1 MLHAPVKSEAAI
13 DRLRPSSQP
22 VVIPIGIKAA
32 RLADTRTADKSS
44 VISPVVM
51 RGLVR
56 LADFVI
62 VAVLGLAIA
71 HTYINETGV
80 LQTPR
85 YVLAAPLVALAA
97 VAIFELLDLYSLRV
111 FASFVRQMPRIVLGW
126 SIAFVALV
134 AGVFF
139 LKMGADVSRVWLAT
153 WYFAAAV
160 ALVGERL
167 IVAWTIRSW
176 AKSGRLYQR
185 AVIYGAGAVTEDLI
199 AQLEADTDSII
210 RIAGIFDDRDDDRA
224 PRQIAGYPRLGGLS
238 DLIAMSRAT
247 RLDIVIVALPLAAE
261 DRLTTVVNRLAVL
274 PADIKMPA
282 RATSLRFSPRT

>member
-13 DRLRPSSQP
+13 DRLRPSSQA

-71 HTYINETGV
+71 HMYINETGV

-97 VAIFELLDLYSLRV
+97 VATFELLGLYSLRV
-111 FASFVRQMPRIVLGW
+111 FASFVRQMPRIILGW

-153 WYFAAAV
+153 
-160 ALVGERL
+160 RL
-167 IVAWTIRSW
+167 W
-176 AKSGRLYQR
+176 RL
-185 AVIYGAGAVTEDLI
+185 
-199 AQLEADTDSII
+199 
-210 RIAGIFDDRDDDRA
+210 
-224 PRQIAGYPRLGGLS
+224 
-238 DLIAMSRAT
+238 
-247 RLDIVIVALPLAAE
+247 
-261 DRLTTVVNRLAVL
+261 
-274 PADIKMPA
+274 
-282 RATSLRFSPRT
+282 